1 MNNEMKQKKAYMAPQ
16 TECQEVELEN
26 GFMVASGHEMTLK
39 KDDVTIEVEDY
50 ATIEN
55 DVTFD

>member
-26 GFMVASGHEMTLK
+26 GFMVASGHETTLK
-39 KDDVTIEVEDY
+39 NDDVTIEVEDLSL
-50 ATIEN
+50 IHI
-55 DVTFD
+55 